1 MARGRVSRVGAGRKR
16 RGQKQVMSAEPASSA
31 SVIHRKAKVARD
43 EFDAREMSPT
53 KALRLALAKE
63 AAAQFELPLVV
74 RMVEHESVALTGIEA
89 LAGDDG
95 LLILLDGLEGPPG
108 AIKLDLQF
116 VMALIEVQLMGEVR
130 QGEAKPRSFTPT
142 DAAIVQPL
150 MNAVLDSYAE
160 QVNACDRMPDAARFR
175 FGDRVENGRAL
186 ALALW
191 APDYDLYRLSVDF
204 GPGAKTGMME
214 LILPEPPPVPEV
226 EEPGGNTL
234 ARKLEENAMNAPVM
248 LDAVL
253 APIRLPL
260 SDICRWTPGTVLKLS
275 PDTVTG
281 ARVIGAKG
289 HKVAAAKLGQLN
301 GFRAVRLVLKSD
313 AEEGAVNGAQGSA
326 PETGGPAT
334 LSAPLEG
341 GMTGFDG
348 SDGALPDLPG
358 WGMDLPDL
366 PGIEGPDH
374 MSGLPHLPELG
385 GLPDLPSP
393 DGDDN
398 VGLDTLVEEEL
409 ARAAARF
416 EADGGDEDLPMP
428 GGPSLG

>member
-1 MARGRVSRVGAGRKR
+1 
-16 RGQKQVMSAEPASSA
+16 MSAEPASSA

-43 EFDAREMSPT
+43 EFDAREMSPS
-53 KALRLALAKE
+53 KALRLALAKA

-74 RMVEHESVALTGIEA
+74 RMVEHESVTLTGIEA
-89 LAGDDG
+89 LAGEDG
-95 LLILLDGLEGPPG
+95 LLILLDGLDGPPG

-130 QGEAKPRSFTPT
+130 QGDAKPRPFTPT
-142 DAAIVQPL
+142 DGAIVQPL
-150 MNAVLDSYAE
+150 MDAVLDSYAE

-214 LILPEPPPVPEV
+214 LILPEPPPAPEV
-226 EEPGGNTL
+226 EASDGNTL

-260 SDICRWTPGTVLKLS
+260 RDICRWVPGTVLKLS
-275 PDTVTG
+275 PETVTE

-289 HKVAAAKLGQLN
+289 HKVAPARLGQLN
-301 GFRAVRLVLKSD
+301 GFRAVRMFLKSEAED
-313 AEEGAVNGAQGSA
+313 AVA
-326 PETGGPAT
+326 
-334 LSAPLEG
+334 
-341 GMTGFDG
+341 
-348 SDGALPDLPG
+348 DGARG
-358 WGMDLPDL
+358 HASEARGAA
-366 PGIEGPDH
+366 GPEVAGAGGRGGD
-374 MSGLPHLPELG
+374 
-385 GLPDLPSP
+385 GLPDLPQASP
-393 DGDDN
+393 DLPALDVIDDVGDLPDLSPPEG
-398 VGLDTLVEEEL
+398 VGEMPGLPDLDMAGAGLPDLLSSDGDGDEGLDTLVEEEL

-416 EADGGDEDLPMP
+416 EAEGADDELPMP

>member
-1 MARGRVSRVGAGRKR
+1 
-16 RGQKQVMSAEPASSA
+16 MSAEPASSA

-43 EFDAREMSPT
+43 EFDAREMSPS

-74 RMVEHESVALTGIEA
+74 RMVEHESVALTGIED

-95 LLILLDGLEGPPG
+95 LLILLDGLDGPPG

-130 QGEAKPRSFTPT
+130 QGEAKPRPFTPT

-150 MNAVLDSYAE
+150 MDAVLDSYAE
-160 QVNACDRMPDAARFR
+160 QVNACDRVPDAARFR

-226 EEPGGNTL
+226 ETPGGNTL

-253 APIRLPL
+253 APVRLPL
-260 SDICRWTPGTVLKLS
+260 REICRWAPGTVLKLS

-289 HKVAAAKLGQLN
+289 HKVAPARLGQLN
-301 GFRAVRLVLKSD
+301 GFRAVRMVLKSD
-313 AEEGAVNGAQGSA
+313 AEELSRDRPAEAGAAAALEG
-326 PETGGPAT
+326 PDTGGQGRAE
-334 LSAPLEG
+334 LSGDPMGLDVLPD
-341 GMTGFDG
+341 F
-348 SDGALPDLPG
+348 PDLPAPG
-358 WGMDLPDL
+358 DTWDDPGLPEPGGLADLPDL
-366 PGIEGPDH
+366 PSLDGDA
-374 MSGLPHLPELG
+374 G
-385 GLPDLPSP
+385 GLPDLPGLGVDTDV
-393 DGDDN
+393 DGDS
-398 VGLDTLVEEEL
+398 GLDTLVEDEL

-416 EADGGDEDLPMP
+416 EADGEDDELPMP

>member
-1 MARGRVSRVGAGRKR
+1 
-16 RGQKQVMSAEPASSA
+16 MSAEPASSA

-43 EFDAREMSPT
+43 EFDAREMSPS

-74 RMVEHESVALTGIEA
+74 RMVEHESVALTRVEA

-130 QGEAKPRSFTPT
+130 QGEAKSRPFTPT

-150 MNAVLDSYAE
+150 MDAVLDSYAE
-160 QVNACDRMPDAARFR
+160 QVNACDTVPDAARFR

-226 EEPGGNTL
+226 ETPGGNTL

-253 APIRLPL
+253 APVRLPL
-260 SDICRWTPGTVLKLS
+260 REICRWAPGTVLKLS
-275 PDTVTG
+275 PETVTD

-289 HKVAAAKLGQLN
+289 HKVAPARLGQLN
-301 GFRAVRLVLKSD
+301 GFRAVRMVLKSD
-313 AEEGAVNGAQGSA
+313 SEDSPRDRTPEAHGAAA
-326 PETGGPAT
+326 
-334 LSAPLEG
+334 LEG
-341 GMTGFDG
+341 PGMGGQGKADLSGDPMGLDALPDIPDLPPPGDAGDG
-348 SDGALPDLPG
+348 PDLPG
-358 WGMDLPDL
+358 PGGMADLPDL
-366 PGIEGPDH
+366 PSLDDEA
-374 MSGLPHLPELG
+374 G
-385 GLPDLPSP
+385 GLPDLPGMGMDA
-393 DGDDN
+393 DGDGDT
-398 VGLDTLVEEEL
+398 GLDALVEEEL

-416 EADGGDEDLPMP
+416 EAEGEDDELPMP

>member
-1 MARGRVSRVGAGRKR
+1 
-16 RGQKQVMSAEPASSA
+16 MSAEPASSA

-43 EFDAREMSPT
+43 EFDAREMSPS

-63 AAAQFELPLVV
+63 AAAQLELPLVV

-130 QGEAKPRSFTPT
+130 QGEAKPRPFTPT

-160 QVNACDRMPDAARFR
+160 QVNGCDRMPDAARFR

-186 ALALW
+186 TLALW

-260 SDICRWTPGTVLKLS
+260 SDICRWAPGMVLKLS

-289 HKVAAAKLGQLN
+289 HKVAAAKLGQFN

-313 AEEGAVNGAQGSA
+313 AEEGVIAAANGPT
-326 PETGGPAT
+326 PETEGPSA
-334 LSAPLEG
+334 LSAPAEG
-341 GMTGFDG
+341 GTTGFDVP
-348 SDGALPDLPG
+348 DVVLPDLPG
-358 WGMDLPDL
+358 DGMDLPDL
-366 PGIEGPDH
+366 PGIEGSDDP
-374 MSGLPHLPELG
+374 G
-385 GLPDLPSP
+385 GLPDLPGMGDLPDLSGMELGTGSLPDLPSP
-393 DGDDN
+393 EGDDN
-398 VGLDTLVEEEL
+398 AGLDTLVEEEL

-416 EADGGDEDLPMP
+416 EAEGGDEDLPMP

>member
-1 MARGRVSRVGAGRKR
+1 
-16 RGQKQVMSAEPASSA
+16 MSAEPASSA

-43 EFDAREMSPT
+43 EFDAREMSPS

-74 RMVEHESVALTGIEA
+74 RMVEHESVTLTGIED
-89 LAGDDG
+89 LTGDDG
-95 LLILLDGLEGPPG
+95 LLILLDGLDGPPG

-130 QGEAKPRSFTPT
+130 QGEAKPRPFTPT

-150 MNAVLDSYAE
+150 MDAVLDSYAE
-160 QVNACDRMPDAARFR
+160 QVNACERVPNAARFR

-226 EEPGGNTL
+226 ETPGGNTL

-253 APIRLPL
+253 APVRLPL
-260 SDICRWTPGTVLKLS
+260 REICRWAPGTVLKLS

-289 HKVAAAKLGQLN
+289 HKVAPARLGQLN
-301 GFRAVRLVLKSD
+301 GFRAVRMVLKSD
-313 AEEGAVNGAQGSA
+313 AEEPSRDRSPEASSA
-326 PETGGPAT
+326 A
-334 LSAPLEG
+334 ALEG
-341 GMTGFDG
+341 PDTSGQGRAELSGDPIG
-348 SDGALPDLPG
+348 LDALSDFPDPPAPGDAGDDIGLPEPG
-358 WGMDLPDL
+358 GLADLPDL
-366 PGIEGPDH
+366 PSLDGDA
-374 MSGLPHLPELG
+374 G
-385 GLPDLPSP
+385 GLPDLPGLDVDT
-393 DGDDN
+393 DGDGDS
-398 VGLDTLVEEEL
+398 GLDTLVEEEL

-416 EADGGDEDLPMP
+416 GAEGEDDELPMP
-428 GGPSLG
+428 GGPSLT

>member
-1 MARGRVSRVGAGRKR
+1 
-16 RGQKQVMSAEPASSA
+16 MSAEPASSA

-43 EFDAREMSPT
+43 EFDAREMSPS
-53 KALRLALAKE
+53 KALRLALAKA

-74 RMVEHESVALTGIEA
+74 RMVEHESVTLTGIEA
-89 LAGDDG
+89 LAGEDG
-95 LLILLDGLEGPPG
+95 LLILLDGLDGPPG

-130 QGEAKPRSFTPT
+130 QGDAKPRPFTPT
-142 DAAIVQPL
+142 DGAIVQPL
-150 MNAVLDSYAE
+150 MDAVLDSYAE
-160 QVNACDRMPDAARFR
+160 QVNACDRMADAARFR

-214 LILPEPPPVPEV
+214 LILPEPPPAPEV
-226 EEPGGNTL
+226 EASDGNTL

-260 SDICRWTPGTVLKLS
+260 RDICRWVPGTVLKLS
-275 PDTVTG
+275 RETVTE

-289 HKVAAAKLGQLN
+289 HKVAPARLGQLN
-301 GFRAVRLVLKSD
+301 GFRAVRMVLKSEAED
-313 AEEGAVNGAQGSA
+313 AVA
-326 PETGGPAT
+326 
-334 LSAPLEG
+334 
-341 GMTGFDG
+341 
-348 SDGALPDLPG
+348 DGARGHASEARGAAGPDLPALDEIDDVG
-358 WGMDLPDL
+358 DLPDL
-366 PGIEGPDH
+366 SPPEGAGDVP
-374 MSGLPHLPELG
+374 GLPDLDMAG
-385 GLPDLPSP
+385 AGLPDLPSS
-393 DGDDN
+393 DGDGEE
-398 VGLDTLVEEEL
+398 GLDTLVEEEL

-416 EADGGDEDLPMP
+416 EAEGADDELPMP